1 MKKILITGA
10 SGFIGSFLVEKALQ
24 QGMETWAAIRKSSSR
39 AYLKDPRI
47 HFIELD
53 LGNPEKLKAQLHG
66 HHFDYVIHAAG
77 ATKCLHRN
85 DFFRVNTLGTQH
97 LVEALRQQEK
107 PIERFVFISSLS
119 VFGAI
124 KEQRPYADICD
135 DDIPQPSTAYGQS
148 KLECEQMLD
157 RQEGFPY
164 IILRPTGVYGPR
176 EKDYFMMAKSIKGHV
191 DFAVGYQPQD
201 ITFIYVEDLVQ
212 AAFLALDRGT
222 IGAHYALSDGQTYN
236 SRTFSDLIRHELG
249 NPWLLRI
256 TAPIWL
262 LFIIAHLSNI
272 WAHISGKPTTINPDK
287 YHIMKQRNWRCDNTK
302 EKKELGYKPLYP
314 LNRGVRC
321 TMNWYKDNGWI

>member
-107 PIERFVFISSLS
+107 PIERDVVISSLS
-119 VFGAI
+119 GFGAI
-124 KEQRPYADICD
+124 KEQRP
-135 DDIPQPSTAYGQS
+135 
-148 KLECEQMLD
+148 
-157 RQEGFPY
+157 
-164 IILRPTGVYGPR
+164 
-176 EKDYFMMAKSIKGHV
+176 
-191 DFAVGYQPQD
+191 
-201 ITFIYVEDLVQ
+201 
-212 AAFLALDRGT
+212 
-222 IGAHYALSDGQTYN
+222 
-236 SRTFSDLIRHELG
+236 
-249 NPWLLRI
+249 
-256 TAPIWL
+256 
-262 LFIIAHLSNI
+262 
-272 WAHISGKPTTINPDK
+272 
-287 YHIMKQRNWRCDNTK
+287 
-302 EKKELGYKPLYP
+302 
-314 LNRGVRC
+314 
-321 TMNWYKDNGWI
+321 

>member
-1 MKKILITGA
+1 M
-10 SGFIGSFLVEKALQ
+10 
-24 QGMETWAAIRKSSSR
+24 
-39 AYLKDPRI
+39 
-47 HFIELD
+47 
-53 LGNPEKLKAQLHG
+53 
-66 HHFDYVIHAAG
+66 
-77 ATKCLHRN
+77 
-85 DFFRVNTLGTQH
+85 
-97 LVEALRQQEK
+97 
-107 PIERFVFISSLS
+107 FISSLS

-124 KEQRPYADICD
+124 KEQLPYADICE

-287 YHIMKQRNWRCDNTK
+287 YHIMKQRNWRCDITPA
-302 EKKELGYKPLYP
+302 KKELGYKPLYP
-314 LNRGVRC
+314 LDKGVRC